1 VNGAVCHA
9 SRQRTN
15 VNDGLCGNAGGT
27 VNKYVY
33 RFGMWSLVLLLVG
46 VAIPAAAQNPKFELG
61 AGYQTSHIPENWNPV
76 GFNVDVAVTTMDKWS
91 LVGEAGLTRDSA
103 DAEGIASATLTDTNF
118 GAGVRYNSRMS
129 PLSSYFQLVAGAIR
143 RSVDVDIIGINGNDS
158 ATKFMLQPS
167 VGFTFD
173 MMRNAGFRVDL
184 GYRRVFL
191 DEAQDGDSG
200 ENQFR
205 LVAGINIGF
214 PRR

>member
-1 VNGAVCHA
+1 
-9 SRQRTN
+9 
-15 VNDGLCGNAGGT
+15 
-27 VNKYVY
+27 
-33 RFGMWSLVLLLVG
+33 MWSLVLLLVG
-46 VAIPAAAQNPKFELG
+46 FAIPAAAQTPKFELG

-76 GFNVDVAVTTMDKWS
+76 GFNVDVSVTAMEKWS
-91 LVGEAGLTRDSA
+91 VVGEVGLTRDSES
-103 DAEGIASATLTDTNF
+103 AEGIADATLTDTNF
-118 GAGVRYNSRMS
+118 GAGLRYNSRMS
-129 PLSSYFQLVAGAIR
+129 PISGYFQLVGGALR
-143 RSVDVDIIGINGNDS
+143 RKVDVNVIGIGANDA

-173 MMRNAGFRVDL
+173 MMKNTGFRVDL

-191 DEAQDGDSG
+191 DEATDGDSG